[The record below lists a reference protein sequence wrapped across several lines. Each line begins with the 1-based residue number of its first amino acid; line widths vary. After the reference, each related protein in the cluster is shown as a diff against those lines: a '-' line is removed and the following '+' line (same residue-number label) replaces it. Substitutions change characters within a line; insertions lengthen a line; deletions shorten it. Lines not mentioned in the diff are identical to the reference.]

1 MSLKIIQMKN
11 TYDGTEN
18 YFLYFIFDNQYVK
31 VDDKIKQMIIL

>member
-1 MSLKIIQMKN
+1 MTI
-11 TYDGTEN
+11 TYDVTEN